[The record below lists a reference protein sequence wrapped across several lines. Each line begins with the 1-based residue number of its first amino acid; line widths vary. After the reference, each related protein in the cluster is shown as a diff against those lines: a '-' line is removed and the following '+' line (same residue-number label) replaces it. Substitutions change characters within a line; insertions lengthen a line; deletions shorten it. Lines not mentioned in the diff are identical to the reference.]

1 MKENLHLFKVK
12 EFLLKE
18 INKRKCYIIK
28 LELNKYVFYNY
39 KKNDTNFCKDEI
51 KIKLLI
57 QYFY

>member
-1 MKENLHLFKVK
+1 MMENLHRFKVK

-28 LELNKYVFYNY
+28 LELNKYVFYNL
-39 KKNDTNFCKDEI
+39 KKNTNFCKDEI